1 MTEDSTTD
9 TEDQGRAQAGPPRW
23 TPGWRELAHLEL
35 LLAGAYR
42 PLAGFLGAEDVA
54 AVEAHGTLADGTP
67 WPTPVALPVPEELAQ
82 SAALT
87 LTDPEGAPLATLE
100 VRQRWQ
106 RGGVWHLAGP
116 VQAAGEPTHGPF
128 RRLRRAPADVAAELA
143 GGPVLAVVTERP
155 LLDPDL
161 AAIRELAQ
169 RLGARPLVLPVLT
182 TARSDSLVRAVLAV
196 RDELAG
202 DALVV
207 PVPLPPAAEAPPG
220 RQRRHSRAG
229 DDARGEQLRA
239 HVAAAY
245 GATHLLAG
253 TAGTGSAEAG
263 GEPGPIPRILP
274 PVMGRDE
281 AAGVWRPAAEVPA
294 GHTRASG
301 PDWPR
306 VRALLDSGEP
316 IPGQLASPALARE
329 LRRGRPP
336 PTERG
341 VTVFLTGLSGSGK
354 STIARGLYDALLERG
369 DRTVTLLDGDVVR
382 RLLSAGLTFSQAD
395 RDLNIRRIGYVA
407 AEVAR
412 HGGLAIC
419 APIAPYAATRAE
431 VRRMV
436 EEVGD
441 FALVHVATP
450 LVECE
455 RRDRKGLYAQAR
467 AGRITEF
474 TGISD
479 PYEEPDDAELVLDTT
494 GTSTQESVR
503 AVLAMLVRGG
513 WLDRTATATG

>member
-1 MTEDSTTD
+1 MIDDSTTD
-9 TEDQGRAQAGPPRW
+9 TEDQRRAHAELPRW

-54 AVEAHGTLADGTP
+54 AVEARGTLADGTP
-67 WPTPVALPVPEELAQ
+67 WPTSVVLPVPEELAQ

-100 VRQRWQ
+100 VGERWQ
-106 RGGVWHLAGP
+106 SSDGVWHVAGP
-116 VQAAGEPTHGPF
+116 VRSAGEPAHGPF
-128 RRLRRAPADVAAELA
+128 RWLRRAPADVAAELA
-143 GGPVLAVVTERP
+143 GGPALAVVTERP
-155 LLDPDL
+155 LLRPDL

-182 TARSDSLVRAVLAV
+182 TARADSLVRAVLTV
-196 RDELAG
+196 RDELAS

-207 PVPLPPAAEAPPG
+207 PVPLPPAD
-220 RQRRHSRAG
+220 G
-229 DDARGEQLRA
+229 DSPRDERLRA

-253 TAGTGSAEAG
+253 AAQTGSAEAG
-263 GEPGPIPRILP
+263 GGPGPIPRIAP
-274 PVMGRDE
+274 PAMVRDE
-281 AAGVWRPAAEVPA
+281 AAGVWRPAADVPA
-294 GHTRASG
+294 GHTRARG

-316 IPGQLASPALARE
+316 IPGHLASPALARE

-336 PTERG
+336 LTERG
-341 VTVFLTGLSGSGK
+341 VTVFFTGLSGSGK
-354 STIARGLYDALLERG
+354 STIARGLYEVLLERG
-369 DRTVTLLDGDVVR
+369 DRTVTLLDGDAVR
-382 RLLSAGLTFSQAD
+382 RLLSAGLTFSKAD

-419 APIAPYAATRAE
+419 APIAPYAATRTE

-450 LVECE
+450 LAECE

-494 GTSTQESVR
+494 GTSTEESVR
-503 AVLAMLVRGG
+503 AVLAMLVRRG
-513 WLDRTATATG
+513 WLDRTGTSTG